1 LTGADIKNEDPRALT
16 QNADTPP
23 RHAGRESRLRAEE
36 TRITTR
42 PSGGRAEPGVASAV
56 RRRTDVWRAICGGTD
71 LNITPSQF
79 AEAGFEKKKGAG
91 ASKVRRCFRH
101 NAFDHNNESAKMK
114 KSTSTTPTQN
124 RRLKARTKKHHLK
137 KSLPRLFV
145 LAKRRVSWSVA

>member
-101 NAFDHNNESAKMK
+101 NAFDHN
-114 KSTSTTPTQN
+114 T
-124 RRLKARTKKHHLK
+124 
-137 KSLPRLFV
+137 
-145 LAKRRVSWSVA
+145 RVQK